1 MTDYKCYDLSWPET
15 RLCSYGLCL
24 ADSDCVRAAKLHIL
38 RILINV
44 TGPSFKKQER
54 NESVPRPRIGSIRN

>member
-24 ADSDCVRAAKLHIL
+24 ADSGCVRAAKLNIL
-38 RILINV
+38 KILIKV
-44 TGPSFKKQER
+44 KWML
-54 NESVPRPRIGSIRN
+54 

>member
-24 ADSDCVRAAKLHIL
+24 ADSGCVRAAKLNIL
-38 RILINV
+38 RILIKVKWMLTISLDILN
-44 TGPSFKKQER
+44 SD
-54 NESVPRPRIGSIRN
+54 